1 MLDVTQPPRP
11 GPAQR
16 VSVPT
21 LSPSSKLYFGT
32 EAGGSALLLAATVL
46 ALVWANSP
54 WSDSYASFWS
64 IRAAIGVGDLTLS
77 LDLRHWVNDA
87 AMALFFL
94 VVGLEI
100 TREVSVGE
108 LRDRRNVA
116 APALGALGG
125 LMVPAAIYLAVNHS
139 GPASTGWGIVMS
151 TDTAFVLGILAL
163 FGPRCPDR
171 LRLFLLTLAI
181 VDDIGAISVMAI
193 FYTDDL
199 HVRALVVAAVLVAV
213 LAGLRWAGVW
223 RLTPYVLVGIVLWL
237 AVQSSGV
244 HPTLAGVLLGLL
256 LPARPPHPD
265 VVERTREYGQA
276 LREAPDAERAR
287 LAALSA
293 HATVPPG
300 ARLLHTLHRWT
311 AYGVVPVFG
320 LANAGVPLDAETLQ
334 TAATSPVTIGVAV
347 ALLAGNAIG
356 ITAGTAV
363 ALRTGLGILP
373 GGVRWSH
380 LMAGATL
387 AGIGFT
393 IALFITDLAFT
404 DEQALQEQATIGI
417 LCGSLPGAVLGVLL
431 LRVLGERFPL
441 CSPDAPGPRTLPPR
455 PWLDPGLVRDA
466 AVGDRA

>member
-1 MLDVTQPPRP
+1 VLDVTQPPRP

-32 EAGGSALLLAATVL
+32 EAGGSALLLVATVL
-46 ALVWANSP
+46 ALAWANSP
-54 WSDSYASFWS
+54 WSASYDSFWTTQAS
-64 IRAAIGVGDLTLS
+64 ISIGGAELS

-125 LMVPAAIYLAVNHS
+125 LMVPAVIYLAVNHS
-139 GPASTGWGIVMS
+139 GPASAGWGIVMS

-181 VDDIGAISVMAI
+181 VDDIGAISVMAL

-199 HVRALVVAAVLVAV
+199 HVGALVVAAVLVAV

-223 RLTPYVLVGIVLWL
+223 RLTPYVLVGVALWL

-244 HPTLAGVLLGLL
+244 HPTLAGVLVGLL

-300 ARLLHTLHRWT
+300 PRLLHTMHRWT
-311 AYGVVPVFG
+311 AYAVVPVFG
-320 LANAGVPLDAETLQ
+320 LANAGVPLDGETLR
-334 TAATSPVTIGVAV
+334 TAATSPVTLGVAL
-347 ALLAGNAIG
+347 ALLVGNAVG
-356 ITAGTAV
+356 ITTGTAV

-393 IALFITDLAFT
+393 IALFITDLAFS
-404 DEQALQEQATIGI
+404 DEGLREQATIGI
-417 LCGSLPGAVLGVLL
+417 LAGSVTAAIAGVVL
-431 LRVLGERFPL
+431 LRVLGERFSL
-441 CSPDAPGPRTLPPR
+441 CTPDTQGPPTLPPR
-455 PWLDPGLVRDA
+455 PWVAPSVR
-466 AVGDRA
+466 V

>member
-1 MLDVTQPPRP
+1 VLDVTQPPRP

-16 VSVPT
+16 MSVPT

-32 EAGGSALLLAATVL
+32 EAGGSALLLVATVVAL
-46 ALVWANSP
+46 AWANSP
-54 WSDSYASFWS
+54 WSASYESFWTTQAS
-64 IRAAIGVGDLTLS
+64 ISIGGAELS

-125 LMVPAAIYLAVNHS
+125 LMVPAVIYLAVNHS
-139 GPASTGWGIVMS
+139 GPASAGWGIVMS

-199 HVRALVVAAVLVAV
+199 HVGALVVAAVLVAV
-213 LAGLRWAGVW
+213 LAALRWAGVW
-223 RLTPYVLVGIVLWL
+223 RLSPYVLVGIALWL

-244 HPTLAGVLLGLL
+244 HPTLAGVLVGLL

-287 LAALSA
+287 LAALSV

-311 AYGVVPVFG
+311 AYAVVPVFG
-320 LANAGVPLDAETLQ
+320 LANAGVPLDGETLR
-334 TAATSPVTIGVAV
+334 TAATSPVTLGVAV
-347 ALLAGNAIG
+347 ALVAGNAIG

-363 ALRTGLGILP
+363 ALKTGLGVLP

-393 IALFITDLAFT
+393 IALFITDLAFP
-404 DEQALQEQATIGI
+404 DEQLREQATIGI
-417 LCGSLPGAVLGVLL
+417 LAGSITAAIAGVVL
-431 LRVLGERFPL
+431 LRVLGERFSL
-441 CSPDAPGPRTLPPR
+441 CTPETQGPPTLPPR
-455 PWLDPGLVRDA
+455 PWVAPSVR
-466 AVGDRA
+466 V

>member
-32 EAGGSALLLAATVL
+32 EAGGSALLLVATVVAL
-46 ALVWANSP
+46 AWANSP
-54 WSDSYASFWS
+54 WSGSYFSFWS
-64 IRAAIGVGDLTLS
+64 TQASIGVGDLELT

-100 TREVSVGE
+100 TREITVGE

-139 GPASTGWGIVMS
+139 GPASAGWGIVMS

-181 VDDIGAISVMAI
+181 VDDIGAITVMAL
-193 FYTDDL
+193 FYTHD
-199 HVRALVVAAVLVAV
+199 VNATALAVAAVLVAV
-213 LAGLRWAGVW
+213 LLGLRWAGIW
-223 RLTPYVLVGIVLWL
+223 RLTPYVLVGVALWL
-237 AVQSSGV
+237 AVQASGV
-244 HPTLAGVLLGLL
+244 HPTLAGVLVGLL
-256 LPARPPHPD
+256 LPARPPEPD
-265 VVERTREYGQA
+265 VVERTRAYGQA

-287 LAALSA
+287 LAALA
-293 HATVPPG
+293 VAATVPAG
-300 ARLLHTLHRWT
+300 ARLLLSLHRWT

-320 LANAGVPLDAETLQ
+320 LANAGVSLDGETLR
-334 TAATSPVTIGVAV
+334 TAATSPVTLGVAG
-347 ALLAGNAIG
+347 ALVAGNAIG

-363 ALRTGLGILP
+363 ALRTGLGVLP

-393 IALFITDLAFT
+393 IALFITDLAFS
-404 DEQALQEQATIGI
+404 DEQLREQATIGI
-417 LCGSLPGAVLGVLL
+417 LAGSVTAAVAGVVL
-431 LRVLGERFPL
+431 LRVLGERFSL
-441 CSPDAPGPRTLPPR
+441 CSPETEGPPSLPPR
-455 PWLDPGLVRDA
+455 PWVQPSVRS
-466 AVGDRA
+466 

>member
-32 EAGGSALLLAATVL
+32 EAGGSALLLVGTVL
-46 ALVWANSP
+46 ALLWANSP
-54 WSDSYASFWS
+54 WSDSYASFWTTQATL
-64 IRAAIGVGDLTLS
+64 RIGGAELS

-125 LMVPAAIYLAVNHS
+125 LTVPAAIYLAVNHS
-139 GPASTGWGIVMS
+139 GPASAGWGIVMS

-199 HVRALVVAAVLVAV
+199 HTGALVVAALLVAV

-223 RLTPYVLVGIVLWL
+223 RLTPYVLVGIALWL

-244 HPTLAGVLLGLL
+244 HPTLAGVLVGLL

-293 HATVPPG
+293 HATVPAG
-300 ARLLHTLHRWT
+300 ARLLHVLHRWT

-320 LANAGVPLDAETLQ
+320 LANAGVPLDGETLR
-334 TAATSPVTIGVAV
+334 TAATSPVTLGVAG
-347 ALLAGNAIG
+347 ALLAGNAVG

-393 IALFITDLAFT
+393 IALFITDLAFS
-404 DEQALQEQATIGI
+404 DERLREQATIGI
-417 LCGSLPGAVLGVLL
+417 LAGSVAAAVAGVIL
-431 LRVLGERFPL
+431 LRVLGERFSL
-441 CSPDAPGPRTLPPR
+441 CTPETQGPPTLPPR
-455 PWLDPGLVRDA
+455 PWVAPAVR
-466 AVGDRA
+466 G